1 MQRVYL
7 DHAATSWPKPKA
19 VVDAVAHAMCA
30 PWSNAGRG
38 THAFSR
44 AAGRE
49 VYRARQQLASFF
61 GVQTVHDVLFT
72 PSATAA
78 INMVLF
84 GAVAPGDHVLC
95 TMAQHNAVWRPLAV
109 LAAQRAVAVDHVPMP
124 LDGAFEHKVWE
135 RMLRPQT
142 KWIVV
147 NHASNVLGTIAPLQE
162 IVAFAH
168 DHGLQTI
175 VDAAQTAGHIPI
187 DVTKMGVDALAWSGH
202 KALYGPLGTG
212 GVCVA
217 PTFSFAPHIYGG
229 TGTSSES
236 EHQPHV
242 RPDGYEAG
250 SANVPAIVGL
260 GTAVR
265 SVRDHD
271 RTRERQCIDEA
282 VRRLTHMSGVD
293 VLGPPAGVARVPLVS
308 FVCRDVESAHIAH
321 QLDTKYGIA
330 VRAGLHCAPLA
341 HKHAHTLQ
349 GGAVRLSVG
358 MTTTDVELEYA
369 LDAIAHIVGGR

>member
-19 VVDAVAHAMCA
+19 VIDAVTQAMCA

-44 AAGRE
+44 AAGRA
-49 VYRARQQLASFF
+49 VYRARQEVASYF
-61 GVQTVHDVLFT
+61 GTQTVHDVLFT
-72 PSATAA
+72 ASATAA
-78 INMVLF
+78 VNMVLF
-84 GAVAPGDHVLC
+84 GAIAPGDHVLC

-124 LDGAFEHKVWE
+124 LDGTFEHDVWA
-135 RMLRPQT
+135 RMMRPHT

-147 NHASNVLGTIAPLQE
+147 NHASNVLGTIAPLKD
-162 IVAFAH
+162 IVAFARA
-168 DHGLQTI
+168 HGVQTI
-175 VDAAQTAGHIPI
+175 VDAAQTVGHIPI
-187 DVTKMGVDALAWSGH
+187 DVATLGVDALAWSGH
-202 KALYGPLGTG
+202 KALCGPLGTG

-217 PTFSFAPHIYGG
+217 PTLSFSPHIFGG
-229 TGTSSES
+229 TGTASES

-260 GTAVR
+260 GTAIR
-265 SVRDHD
+265 SMRDCD
-271 RTRERQCIDEA
+271 RTRERRCIDEA
-282 VRRLTHMSGVD
+282 VRRLNRLAGAR

-308 FVCRDVESAHIAH
+308 FVCRDVDSAHIAH
-321 QLDTKYGIA
+321 ELDAKYGIA

-341 HKHAHTLQ
+341 HKQAHTLQ

-358 MTTTDVELEYA
+358 VTTTEEELDYA
-369 LDAIAHIVGGR
+369 LDAIVRIVGGR